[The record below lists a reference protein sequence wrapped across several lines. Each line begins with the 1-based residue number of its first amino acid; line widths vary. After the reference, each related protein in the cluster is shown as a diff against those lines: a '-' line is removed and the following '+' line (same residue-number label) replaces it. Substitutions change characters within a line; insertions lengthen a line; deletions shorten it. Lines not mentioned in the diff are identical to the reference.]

1 MRNSSEVTL
10 NRVNHSELICQH
22 LLLFRR
28 VLVRTARNA
37 MPSKI
42 MFRNICKS
50 HPFSV
55 LLLLF
60 PFFGVQVCLMAF
72 KLDHTR
78 TSWLNK
84 TRLPSSNSNQGISGY
99 YTRFLLPNHLLVQST
114 PELAVPLLSVHLLP
128 SEP

>member
-55 LLLLF
+55 LLLLL

-72 KLDHTR
+72 KLSYT
-78 TSWLNK
+78 NK
-84 TRLPSSNSNQGISGY
+84 
-99 YTRFLLPNHLLVQST
+99 LVK
-114 PELAVPLLSVHLLP
+114 
-128 SEP
+128 